1 MLRTFAQVSVCAMTL
16 MFLSWPRQAKSDSP
30 VRMRTG
36 IGTSRSFSQLA
47 FNQLFPQHFATEP
60 NLGVKCYPMTPHN
73 VGHGRELRILQPEIP
88 QGICRIAIRS
98 SAKLK
103 IAQLSQ
109 SPACLRQRNLLE

>member
-1 MLRTFAQVSVCAMTL
+1 MLRTLAQVSVCAMTL

-30 VRMRTG
+30 VRMRAG
-36 IGTSRSFSQLA
+36 MAPAAHSRNLHSW
-47 FNQLFPQHFATEP
+47 LFPQHFATKA
-60 NLGVKCYPMTPHN
+60 NLGVKCYPMTPHI

-88 QGICRIAIRS
+88 QSICRIAIRS